1 MSRTRVVPLGGLG
14 EIGLNALALESGDDV
29 VLVDCGLLF
38 PGAGH
43 PGIDCLVPDFTW
55 LRERRERLRGVLLTH
70 GHEDHVGALGYLLR
84 EMPVPVHG
92 TALTLSLLEPRLRAV
107 EPRGRRW
114 LRPVATGDVVGLGS
128 FRAEFIRVTHS
139 VPEACALGIESP
151 GGTVLHSGDFKF
163 DPTPVDGRRT
173 DEEAL
178 ARWGGRG
185 VDLLCC
191 DSTNAGR
198 AGATPSEQV
207 VGTFL
212 RRTIPTVTGRVYLA
226 TFASHVHRVQ
236 LVLEASRASKRRTAF
251 LGRSLEQSLR
261 AARRLGHL
269 RPAPG
274 DVVPVS
280 HLGRLPRGQTTVVL
294 GGSQAEVGSA
304 LWRVARG
311 LEPEHGIEPGD
322 GVFLCARTIPGNE
335 TAVHAMVDRCL
346 RRGARVWWDEAPGA
360 HVSGHPSAEDVVRML
375 GIARPRSVLPVH
387 GEVRHLEAAAEIA
400 RRHGVPAGSVFR
412 LENGHTLEMEGGRV
426 RTGPPVVA
434 GRVCV
439 EGNEPL
445 AGGRALLAERVHLGR
460 QGVAVAVLR
469 LDPEGRVR
477 VERVRLH
484 GVVPP
489 ESAEVSAHEAAGAL
503 ARGLGAGAGG
513 ARIGDPEREARR
525 ILRRHFR
532 SLGRHPLVAVVALS
546 DGGTSP
552 APASGPASP
561 GEATPGDG

>member
-1 MSRTRVVPLGGLG
+1 MVPLGGLG
-14 EIGLNALALESGDDV
+14 EIGLNALALESGDDA

-38 PGAGH
+38 PGARH
-43 PGIDCLVPDFTW
+43 PGIDCLIPDFTW
-55 LRERRERLRGVLLTH
+55 LRERKERLRGVLLTH

-84 EMPVPVHG
+84 ELPVPVYG
-92 TALTLSLLEPRLRAV
+92 TGLTLSLLEPRLRAV
-107 EPRGRRW
+107 EPNGRRW
-114 LRPVATGDVVGLGS
+114 LRPVAPGDVVELGC
-128 FRAEFIRVTHS
+128 FRVEFIRVTHS

-163 DPTPVDGRRT
+163 DPTPVDGRVT
-173 DEEAL
+173 DHAAL
-178 ARWGGRG
+178 GRWGARG

-207 VGTFL
+207 VGAFL
-212 RRTIPTVTGRVYLA
+212 RRTVPTVTGRVYLA

-236 LVLEASRASKRRTAF
+236 LALEASRASNRRTAF

-280 HLGRLPRGQTTVVL
+280 HLGRLARGQTTVVL

-346 RRGARVWWDEAPGA
+346 RRGARVWWDEVPGA
-360 HVSGHPSAEDVVRML
+360 HVSGHPAAEDVARML
-375 GIARPRSVLPVH
+375 GITRPGSVLPVH
-387 GEVRHLEAAAEIA
+387 GEVRHMEAAAEIA
-400 RRHGVPAGSVFR
+400 RRNGVPAESVFR
-412 LENGHTLEMEGGRV
+412 MENGHTLEMEGGRV
-426 RTGPPVVA
+426 RPGPPVVA

-445 AGGRALLAERVHLGR
+445 AGGRALLAERTQLGR
-460 QGVAVAVLR
+460 HGFAVAFLR
-469 LDPEGRVR
+469 LGAEGGVR
-477 VERVRLH
+477 VDGVRLH

-489 ESAEVSAHEAAGAL
+489 ESVDVSAKDAAGAL
-503 ARGLGAGAGG
+503 ARGLVAADGG
-513 ARIGDPEREARR
+513 ARAGDLEREARR
-525 ILRRHFR
+525 VLRRHFR
-532 SLGRHPLVAVVALS
+532 SLGRHPLVAAVALP
-546 DGGTSP
+546 DGATPP
-552 APASGPASP
+552 APAPGPEGR